1 MKGMTDKYKIDEFID
16 SHKDEMIGFL
26 EELIRI
32 PSVRGEQKPGMPYG
46 EEIDRALRFAGGTA
60 EKMGFKAENFDNRVK
75 LIKLGEGERKLG
87 ILCHLDVVE
96 VNAEKWE
103 TSPFEPIVKNG
114 MIYGRGVLD
123 NKGPG
128 VAALYALY
136 AVKQLKIPLKYGVG
150 LYFGTDEE
158 KGMSDFAE
166 YLKKHSLPKNIFVPD
181 ACFPVGVTE
190 KGAVQLLGT
199 AKVVSDKI
207 LSVSTD
213 NDINIIPDRTTVKL
227 KGVTDC
233 EIDSV
238 LGNVNDIKYE
248 IETENGIKTV
258 TVYGKSA
265 HSAGPQNGINAATA
279 LLMLL
284 AKIGSPDS
292 VFEKIAK
299 RFKHGTF
306 FGEGFGFTAQ
316 QTTLSLTVLNFGD
329 NKLEIKTDSR
339 IFYTES
345 AERITEKIIA
355 EMPLEMSVICMKEP
369 HAVSRDLE
377 IVQTLQ
383 KIYKE
388 QTGRNDE
395 PYDMDAGTYAH
406 MAKDAVIFGGVLY
419 GDGGC
424 NAHSENECY
433 SLETLAAAA
442 KMFAKAIAE
451 ICG

>member
-1 MKGMTDKYKIDEFID
+1 MTDKYKIDEFID

-32 PSVRGEQKPGMPYG
+32 PSVRGEQKPGMPYD
-46 EEIDRALRFAGGTA
+46 EEIDRVLRFAGGTA
-60 EKMGFKAENFDNRVK
+60 EKMGFKTENFDNRVK
-75 LIKLGEGERKLG
+75 LIKLGAGERKLG

-103 TSPFEPIVKNG
+103 TPPFEPVIKDG

-123 NKGPG
+123 NKGPSA
-128 VAALYALY
+128 AALYALY
-136 AVKQLKIPLKYGVG
+136 AVKQLNIPLKYGVG

-190 KGAVQLLGT
+190 KGSVQLLGT

-213 NDINIIPDRTTVKL
+213 NDINIIPDMATVKL

-284 AKIGSPDS
+284 AKIGGRDS
-292 VFEKIAK
+292 IFEKIAK

-339 IFYTES
+339 VSYTEG
-345 AERITEKIIA
+345 AKGIAEKIIA

-369 HAVSRDLE
+369 YVVSRDLE
-377 IVQTLQ
+377 IVQILQ

>member
-1 MKGMTDKYKIDEFID
+1 MDNWGIDEFID
-16 SHKDEMIGFL
+16 RHIDDMTEFL
-26 EELIRI
+26 KELVRI
-32 PSVRGEQKPGMPYG
+32 PSIKADEDGDMPYG
-46 EEIDRALRFAGGTA
+46 REVFRALKFTEGAA
-60 EKMGFKAENFDNRVK
+60 ANMGFETESFENRICKVTYGGKDKR
-75 LIKLGEGERKLG
+75 LG

-103 TSPFEPIVKNG
+103 TPPFEPVIKDG

-136 AVKQLKIPLKYGVG
+136 AVKQLEIPLKHGVG

-190 KGAVQLLGT
+190 KGAVQLLG
-199 AKVVSDKI
+199 AAEAVSDKI
-207 LSVSTD
+207 LSVMTD
-213 NDINIIPDRTTVKL
+213 NDINIIPDRATAKL
-227 KGVTDC
+227 KAVSDC

-238 LGNVNDIKYE
+238 LGDVNDIKYD
-248 IETENGIKTV
+248 IKTENGITTV

-265 HSAGPQNGINAATA
+265 HSAGPQNGKNAATA
-279 LLMLL
+279 LLLLL
-284 AKIGSPDS
+284 AQIGGRDS
-292 VFEKIAK
+292 IFEKIAK

-306 FGEGFGFTAQ
+306 FGEGFGFTTQ
-316 QTTLSLTVLNFGD
+316 QTTLSLTGLNFDD
-329 NKLEIKTDSR
+329 NTLEIKTDSK
-339 IFYTES
+339 ISYTES

-355 EMPLEMSVICMKEP
+355 EMPLEMSVICIKEP

-395 PYDMDAGTYAH
+395 PYDMDAGTYARV
-406 MAKDAVIFGGVLY
+406 AKDAVIFGGVLY

-442 KMFAKAIAE
+442 KMFAKAIVE

>member
-1 MKGMTDKYKIDEFID
+1 MDNWGIDEFID
-16 SHKDEMIGFL
+16 RHIDDMTEFL
-26 EELIRI
+26 KELVRI
-32 PSVRGEQKPGMPYG
+32 PSIKADEDGDMPYG
-46 EEIDRALRFAGGTA
+46 REVFRALKFTEGAA
-60 EKMGFKAENFDNRVK
+60 ANMGFETESFENRICKVTYGGKDKR
-75 LIKLGEGERKLG
+75 LG

-103 TSPFEPIVKNG
+103 TPPFEPVIKDG

-136 AVKQLKIPLKYGVG
+136 AVKQLEIPLKHGVG

-190 KGAVQLLGT
+190 KGAVQLLG
-199 AKVVSDKI
+199 AAEAVSDKI
-207 LSVSTD
+207 LSVMTD
-213 NDINIIPDRTTVKL
+213 NDINIIPDRATAKL
-227 KGVTDC
+227 KAVSDC

-238 LGNVNDIKYE
+238 LGDVNDIKYD
-248 IETENGIKTV
+248 IKTENGITTV

-279 LLMLL
+279 LLLLL
-284 AKIGSPDS
+284 AQIGGRDS
-292 VFEKIAK
+292 IFEKIAK

-306 FGEGFGFTAQ
+306 FGEGFGFTTQ
-316 QTTLSLTVLNFGD
+316 QTTLSLTGLNFDD
-329 NKLEIKTDSR
+329 NTLEIKTDSK
-339 IFYTES
+339 ISYTES

-355 EMPLEMSVICMKEP
+355 EMPLEMSVICIKEP

-395 PYDMDAGTYAH
+395 PYDMDAGTYARI
-406 MAKDAVIFGGVLY
+406 AKDAVIFGGVLY

-442 KMFAKAIAE
+442 KMFAKAIVE

>member
-1 MKGMTDKYKIDEFID
+1 
-16 SHKDEMIGFL
+16 
-26 EELIRI
+26 
-32 PSVRGEQKPGMPYG
+32 
-46 EEIDRALRFAGGTA
+46 
-60 EKMGFKAENFDNRVK
+60 MGFETENFENRICK
-75 LIKLGEGERKLG
+75 ISYGSGDKKLG
-87 ILCHLDVVE
+87 ILCHLDVVG
-96 VNAEKWE
+96 VNAEKWD
-103 TSPFEPIVKNG
+103 TPPFKPIIKDG

-136 AVKQLKIPLKYGVG
+136 TVKQLEIPLKYGVG

-190 KGAVQLLGT
+190 KGSVQLLGA

-213 NDINIIPDRTTVKL
+213 NDINIIPDRATVKL
-227 KGVTDC
+227 KEVTDC

-258 TVYGKSA
+258 TIYGKSA

-284 AKIGSPDS
+284 AKIGGPDS
-292 VFEKIAK
+292 VFEKISK

-316 QTTLSLTVLNFGD
+316 QTTLSLTGLNFD
-329 NKLEIKTDSR
+329 NNTLEIKTDSK
-339 IFYTES
+339 ISYTES

-355 EMPLEMSVICMKEP
+355 EMPLELSVICMKES
-369 HAVSRDLE
+369 HVVSRDLE
-377 IVQTLQ
+377 IVQILQ

-395 PYDMDAGTYAH
+395 PYDMDAGTYARI
-406 MAKDAVIFGGVLY
+406 AKDAVIFGGVLY

-424 NAHSENECY
+424 NAHSKY
-433 SLETLAAAA
+433 P
-442 KMFAKAIAE
+442 
-451 ICG
+451 

>member
-1 MKGMTDKYKIDEFID
+1 MDNWGIDEFID
-16 SHKDEMIGFL
+16 RYIGDMT
-26 EELIRI
+26 ELLKELVRI
-32 PSVRGEQKPGMPYG
+32 PSIKAEEDGDMPYG
-46 EEIDRALRFAGGTA
+46 RDVFRALKFTEGAVTN
-60 EKMGFKAENFDNRVK
+60 MGFETESFENRICKVSYGGKDK
-75 LIKLGEGERKLG
+75 KLG
-87 ILCHLDVVE
+87 ILCHLDVVD
-96 VNAEKWE
+96 VNEPEWD
-103 TSPFEPIVKNG
+103 TPPFEPIVKEG
-114 MIYGRGVLD
+114 IIYGRGVLD

-190 KGAVQLLGT
+190 KGSVQLLGT
-199 AKVVSDKI
+199 AKVASDKI

-213 NDINIIPDRTTVKL
+213 NDINIIPDRATVKL

-265 HSAGPQNGINAATA
+265 HSAGPQSGINAATA
-279 LLMLL
+279 LLLLL
-284 AKIGSPDS
+284 AKIGGRDS
-292 VFEKIAK
+292 IFEKIAK
-299 RFKHGTF
+299 RFNHGVF

-316 QTTLSLTVLNFGD
+316 QATLSLTGLNFGD
-329 NKLEIKTDSR
+329 NRLEIKIDSR
-339 IFYTES
+339 VSYTEG
-345 AERITEKIIA
+345 AEGIAAKIIA

-377 IVQTLQ
+377 IVQILQ

-433 SLETLAAAA
+433 SLETLAIAA